1 MWFQKHKPVSFLTL
15 PISPFAFIKETSKAI
30 YSVFSRVSKVQLSKN
45 PQPSSYLGLKEG
57 VGTGLGFTL
66 VLWLSGAVYYFKI
79 SFLPLGGWDSLLFQ
93 ISIVFN
99 TDVIC
104 SLALLPW
111 QCLEAFET
119 QIAHTMLVIHLSP
132 QLSAIYWFGP

>member
-1 MWFQKHKPVSFLTL
+1 MLVATT
-15 PISPFAFIKETSKAI
+15 FIKESTKAV

-79 SFLPLGGWDSLLFQ
+79 SFLPLGGWDPLLFQ
-93 ISIVFN
+93 ISIV
-99 TDVIC
+99 
-104 SLALLPW
+104 L
-111 QCLEAFET
+111 T
-119 QIAHTMLVIHLSP
+119 QM
-132 QLSAIYWFGP
+132 

>member
-1 MWFQKHKPVSFLTL
+1 MSFQKHKLVSFLTL

-57 VGTGLGFTL
+57 VRTGLGFTL

-93 ISIVFN
+93 ISIVL
-99 TDVIC
+99 T
-104 SLALLPW
+104 
-111 QCLEAFET
+111 
-119 QIAHTMLVIHLSP
+119 
-132 QLSAIYWFGP
+132 